1 MRKARGVSRRRKK
14 RISGL
19 NELTKEQTSAIGD
32 IIDMPIED
40 FKQSLID
47 QQVNVGIMMNLTH
60 LLSAVYVDLQ
70 ARKDTFVNMVVNKQK
85 TREEVQSP
93 LDGIYAEMIKVEEK
107 LVHLKERIHEL
118 SDVGRFDTV
127 SDKCYNDFAEKHKN
141 KNGGIHYE
149 QGKSYRRNQCDN

>member
-107 LVHLKERIHEL
+107 LVYLKERIHEL
-118 SDVGRFDTV
+118 SNVG
-127 SDKCYNDFAEKHKN
+127 
-141 KNGGIHYE
+141 
-149 QGKSYRRNQCDN
+149 

>member
-1 MRKARGVSRRRKK
+1 MRKARGVSHRRKK

-60 LLSAVYVDLQ
+60 LLSAVY
-70 ARKDTFVNMVVNKQK
+70 AAPRSSHK
-85 TREEVQSP
+85 SP
-93 LDGIYAEMIKVEEK
+93 Y
-107 LVHLKERIHEL
+107 RICSL
-118 SDVGRFDTV
+118 P
-127 SDKCYNDFAEKHKN
+127 
-141 KNGGIHYE
+141 I
-149 QGKSYRRNQCDN
+149 